1 MRVAVIG
8 TEAANERE
16 LEAARSVGEAVGR
29 RGHELVCGGRGGVM
43 AAAAAGAQTEGAT
56 TVGILPGPDLSDANP
71 HLDVAIATNLGNMRN
86 ELVVRNGD
94 GVVAVG
100 GRYGTLSEIA
110 FALQLGRPVAGIG
123 THDVDGIM
131 AVEGATAAL
140 DAVEAAVDQ

>member
-1 MRVAVIG
+1 MRIAVIG

-16 LEAARSVGEAVGR
+16 LETARAVGEAIGR
-29 RGHELVCGGRGGVM
+29 RGHDLVCGGRGGVM
-43 AAAAAGAQTEGAT
+43 AAAAAGARAEGAA
-56 TVGILPGPDLSDANP
+56 TVGILPGPDRSEANP

-110 FALQLGRPVAGIG
+110 FALDLGRPVAGIA
-123 THDVDGIM
+123 THDVEGVEH
-131 AVEGATAAL
+131 VEGATAAL